1 MEDPSLSAIP
11 GLILELGSGPGN
23 YLQRALDL
31 MPERRGLAI
40 DNSKFAARRAAR
52 CHPRAAAVVADVWD
66 GLPVSTAAA
75 AVVINVF
82 APRNGE
88 EIARV
93 LAPGG
98 RLIILTP
105 EPDHLS
111 EIVGPLGMISV
122 DPDKEERLERS
133 IAAVPGSSTESQ
145 VRWQMELSRQQVA
158 DLVAMG
164 PSAGRMAPDEAS
176 QALDSLSY
184 PLGVTGAVRVTVV
197 SREH

>member
-1 MEDPSLSAIP
+1 
-11 GLILELGSGPGN
+11 
-23 YLQRALDL
+23 
-31 MPERRGLAI
+31 MPERHGLAI